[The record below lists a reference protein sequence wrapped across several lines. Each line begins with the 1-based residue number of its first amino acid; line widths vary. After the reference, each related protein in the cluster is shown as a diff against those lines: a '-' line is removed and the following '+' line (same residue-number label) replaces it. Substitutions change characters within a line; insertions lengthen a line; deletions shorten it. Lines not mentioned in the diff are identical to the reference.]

1 MKKTVIGGLAT
12 LATLFL
18 VSSLLAQT
26 TSPLVTV
33 DELRTH
39 VRYLASDELQ
49 GRRAGTEGAKKAAEY
64 IAREFRAYGL
74 QPAGDNGS
82 YLQKFEFVGEV
93 RLGKNTFAST
103 VKGRTKRFQL
113 DTDYRPL
120 GFSASGDASGA
131 VVFAGYGISAPS
143 LNYDDYAG
151 VDVKDKIV
159 LVLRYSPKSDSLRGD
174 FGQFAALRYKALKAK
189 ELGAKAILIV
199 TGPLDAERDELMKL
213 SYDPAAGSAG
223 IIAVNISQRTADELL
238 QTTKTKLKE
247 LQETI
252 HRTGKP
258 QSKPLE
264 ATTVQMS
271 IAVEE
276 VKRTT
281 YNIVGSLEGNNPV
294 LKNEVIIIGAH
305 HDHLGYGGEGSGS
318 LRPDT
323 TAIHN
328 GADDNASGTAGLLEL
343 AQAFAAKKHELKRS
357 VLFISFG
364 AEELGLLGSTYYVK
378 NPTIPI
384 ERVVAMMNMD
394 MIGRLDNRKLIVY
407 GIGTSPEFEALVK
420 KHNARAAGDSI
431 FALRLVRDGFG
442 PSDHSSFYAKQIP
455 VFHFFTDVH
464 SDYHRPSDD
473 WDKINYDGMATVVRY
488 VEAIALDLNRSDA
501 RPQYVAVEPPRPAGT
516 GRSSGVYM
524 GTVPDFGEQVE
535 GMKLSGVREG
545 SPAAKAGLQ
554 AGDIII
560 KFGKMEIKNLSDF
573 SYALGEYK
581 PGDEVE
587 VVIKRGTETKT
598 IKVKLERRN

>member
-1 MKKTVIGGLAT
+1 MKKPVIVYHASLVGIILA
-12 LATLFL
+12 
-18 VSSLLAQT
+18 SSLFAQT
-26 TSPLVTV
+26 KSPHITV
-33 DELRTH
+33 DELRAH
-39 VRYLASDELQ
+39 VQYLASDELE

-64 IAREFRAYGL
+64 IAGEFKAYGL
-74 QPAGDNGS
+74 RPAGDNGS

-103 VKGRTKRFQL
+103 VKGRTKQFQL

-120 GFSASGDASGA
+120 GFSASGNVTGA

-151 VDVKDKIV
+151 IDVKDKVV

-189 ELGAKAILIV
+189 ERGAKAILIV
-199 TGPLDAERDELMKL
+199 TGPLDAENDELMRL
-213 SYDPAAGSAG
+213 SYDPSAG
-223 IIAVNISQRTADELL
+223 GAGIVAVNISQRTANELL
-238 QTTKTKLKE
+238 RTSTLKE

-252 HRTGKP
+252 HRSGKP
-258 QSKPLE
+258 RSMSLE
-264 ATTVQMS
+264 ATTVQLS

-281 YNIVGSLEGNNPV
+281 YNIVGYLEGNDPV
-294 LKNEVIIIGAH
+294 LKNEVIVIGAH

-343 AQAFAAKKHELKRS
+343 AQAFAAKNNELKRS

-364 AEELGLLGSTYYVK
+364 AEELGLLGSAYYVK

-384 ERVVAMMNMD
+384 ERMVAMLNMD
-394 MIGRLDNRKLIVY
+394 MIGRLDSRKLIVY
-407 GIGTSPEFEALVK
+407 GIGTSPGFEALVK
-420 KHNARAAGDSI
+420 KHNARAPGDSI

-473 WDKINYDGMATVVRY
+473 WDKVNYDGMETIVRY
-488 VEAIALDLNRSDA
+488 VEAIALDLNRSDV
-501 RPQYVAVEPPRPAGT
+501 RPSYVAVEPPRPAGT

-587 VVIKRGTETKT
+587 VVVKRGTETKT
-598 IKVKLERRN
+598 LKVKLERRN

>member
-1 MKKTVIGGLAT
+1 MKKPVVIPFEASLVAILLA
-12 LATLFL
+12 
-18 VSSLLAQT
+18 SSLFAQT
-26 TSPLVTV
+26 KSPHITV
-33 DELRTH
+33 DELRAH
-39 VRYLASDELQ
+39 VRYLASDELE

-64 IAREFRAYGL
+64 IASEFKAYGL
-74 QPAGDNGS
+74 RPAGDNGS

-103 VKGRTKRFQL
+103 VKGQTKQFQL

-120 GFSASGDASGA
+120 GFSASGEVSGS

-151 VDVKDKIV
+151 IDVRGKIV

-174 FGQFAALRYKALKAK
+174 FGQFSALRYKALKAK

-199 TGPLDAERDELMKL
+199 TGPLDAENDELMKL
-213 SYDPAAGSAG
+213 SYDPSAG
-223 IIAVNISQRTADELL
+223 GAGIVAVNISQRMANELL
-238 QTTKTKLKE
+238 RTSTLKE

-252 HRTGKP
+252 HRSGKP
-258 QSKPLE
+258 KSMLLE

-281 YNIVGSLEGNNPV
+281 YNIVGFLEGKDPV
-294 LKNEVIIIGAH
+294 LKNEVIVIGAH

-343 AQAFAAKKHELKRS
+343 AQAFAAKNNELKRS

-364 AEELGLLGSTYYVK
+364 AEELGLLGSAHYVK
-378 NPTIPI
+378 NPTIPL
-384 ERVVAMMNMD
+384 ERVVAMLNMD
-394 MIGRLDNRKLIVY
+394 MIGRLNNRKLIVY
-407 GIGTSPEFEALVK
+407 GIGTSPGFEALVK
-420 KHNARAAGDSI
+420 KYNARAAGDSI

-473 WDKINYDGMATVVRY
+473 WDKVNYDGMETIVRY
-488 VEAIALDLNRSDA
+488 VEAIALDLNRSDL

-516 GRSSGVYM
+516 GRSSGIYM
-524 GTVPDFGEQVE
+524 GTIPDFGEQVE

-587 VVIKRGTETKT
+587 VVVKRGTETKT
-598 IKVKLERRN
+598 LKVKLERRN

>member
-1 MKKTVIGGLAT
+1 MKKFVRVLHAT
-12 LATLFL
+12 LLTVFAA
-18 VSSLLAQT
+18 SALLSQSRSAH
-26 TSPLVTV
+26 VTV
-33 DELRTH
+33 DELRAH
-39 VRYLASDELQ
+39 VRYLASDELE
-49 GRRAGTEGAKKAAEY
+49 GRRAGTEGARKAAEY
-64 IAREFRAYGL
+64 IAGEFKAYGL

-82 YLQKFEFVGEV
+82 YLQKFDFVGEV
-93 RLGKNTFAST
+93 RLGANTFSST
-103 VKGRTKRFQL
+103 AKGRTKHFRI
-113 DTDYRPL
+113 DADYRPL
-120 GFSASGDASGA
+120 GFSASGVVSGA
-131 VVFAGYGISAPS
+131 VVFAGYGIAAPS

-151 VDVKDKIV
+151 IDVKDKIV
-159 LVLRYSPKSDSLRGD
+159 LVLRHSPKSDSLRGD
-174 FGQFAALRYKALKAK
+174 FGPFSTLRYKALKAK

-199 TGPLDAERDELMKL
+199 TGPLDAEQDELIQL
-213 SYDPAAGSAG
+213 SYDPSAGSAG
-223 IIAVNISQRTADELL
+223 IVAVNITQRTANELL
-238 QTTKTKLKE
+238 QETQITLKE

-252 HRTGKP
+252 HRLGKP
-258 QSKPLE
+258 KSLPLE
-264 ATTVQMS
+264 AMHVQMS

-281 YNIVGSLEGNNPV
+281 YNIVGFLEGSDPV
-294 LKNEVIIIGAH
+294 LKNEVIVIGAH

-323 TAIHN
+323 IAIHN
-328 GADDNASGTAGLLEL
+328 GADDNASGTSGLLEL

-357 VLFISFG
+357 VLLISFG
-364 AEELGLLGSTYYVK
+364 AEELGLLGSAYYVK
-378 NPTIPI
+378 NPTVPI
-384 ERVVAMMNMD
+384 ERMVAMLNMD

-407 GIGTSPEFEALVK
+407 GIGTSPGFEALAK
-420 KHNARAAGDSI
+420 KHNARSAGDSI

-464 SDYHRPSDD
+464 SDYHRPTDD
-473 WDKINYDGMATVVRY
+473 WDKLNYEGMAEVVRY
-488 VEAIALDLNRSDA
+488 VENIALDLLRSEA
-501 RPQYVAVEPPRPAGT
+501 RPQYVAVEPPRPAAT

-560 KFGKMEIKNLSDF
+560 RFGKMEIKNLSDF

-587 VVIKRGTETKT
+587 VVIKRGTEIKT
-598 IKVKLERRN
+598 LKVKLERRN